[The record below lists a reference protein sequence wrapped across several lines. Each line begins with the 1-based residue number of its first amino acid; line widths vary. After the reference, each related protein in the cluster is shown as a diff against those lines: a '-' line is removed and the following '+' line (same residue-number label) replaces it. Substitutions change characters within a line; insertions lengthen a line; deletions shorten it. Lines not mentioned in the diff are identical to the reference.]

1 MHLSHI
7 MRVGIWL
14 LALVIAAV
22 CTLEDGVLIGS
33 RFYKEVTATL
43 RNQRWDLS
51 LPPETVAKEVGI
63 PFRTLLAWEQD
74 GTLRDPA
81 TLYRW
86 SEALGFF
93 CPPNTALVRVLDVSP
108 ELLRVLK
115 QNPDELRRL
124 SADQFEGFIAN
135 RLDRMGYK
143 VALTGPT
150 TRKDG
155 GIDIIAV
162 PKVMTVGSFVLA
174 AQVKHHQGDQRVG
187 REAVDRLASWN
198 GPFRLGMVVT
208 NTKFTKDAVWAAAQE
223 RNKDFIRLRDFI
235 DLKGWL
241 QDQYGSPED
250 WREIPDRIE
259 LAPGVVVEIPKA
271 RLYGADGELLGGGKD
286 S

>member
-1 MHLSHI
+1 

-235 DLKGWL
+235 DLKRWL